1 MPLFAALVK
10 ALFGSAISLF
20 LALAA
25 ARETIRL
32 SGVLVLAGIYISA
45 VVVWSAFVTPL
56 LTSLFST
63 SYGQV
68 LGLAFPPI
76 SGTVITGLSLLWS
89 TLLVKRFLVRFGA
102 LALPK

>member
-1 MPLFAALVK
+1 MPLLAALVK
-10 ALFGSAISLF
+10 ALFGSAISLL

-32 SGVLVLAGIYISA
+32 SGVLVLAGLYLSA
-45 VVVWSAFVTPL
+45 VAVWSAFVSPL
-56 LTSLFST
+56 LSSLFST

-76 SGTVITGLSLLWS
+76 SGTVITGLALLWS
-89 TLLVKRFLVRFGA
+89 TLLAKRFLIRFGA